1 LKERREGVLFK
12 TLFILLL
19 FLLFLLLLLA
29 QPPPFSSLP
38 PSLSRSHV
46 RVPREALLNALSDV
60 SEAGDFSSSIAAP
73 RDRFLAVADQLLS
86 GRICIASMMQ
96 SATKQALAIAFAY
109 ASSRLAVGPGGKS
122 DTPILAYQLQQRAL
136 VPLLAQTVSLNVGL
150 NYVKD
155 RWAACAGFGTTP
167 APPKDIA
174 REVVMLCCAIKPL
187 CAWNCN
193 DSGTAARERC
203 GGQGYLSVNRFGSVI
218 GFAHAGM
225 TAEGDNSVLMQK
237 VSKEYL
243 AAMGSG
249 VGAGGPLAARA
260 KKAASA
266 GPGNAASFFSVSG
279 LSSLKELKALF
290 EAREGALAARLA
302 SRMAKAAQVPGK
314 SKGEAAF
321 DEWMLRESDGVQAL
335 ARAYGEREVLDAC
348 GRASG
353 APGFSA
359 VRGFEASSAPAPR
372 GASGIIGE
380 LAVLWALRR
389 VEADIGWFVS
399 EGGLSRDVARALGPA
414 VRTRVR
420 ALSSVVPAV
429 VAGFGIPP
437 HLVTAP
443 IAGDWEAYNAYDNRG
458 ELPNAP
464 DTRAM
469 MASRR

>member
-1 LKERREGVLFK
+1 M
-12 TLFILLL
+12 
-19 FLLFLLLLLA
+19 
-29 QPPPFSSLP
+29 
-38 PSLSRSHV
+38 
-46 RVPREALLNALSDV
+46 
-60 SEAGDFSSSIAAP
+60 SEAGEFSSSISAP

-109 ASSRLAVGPGGKS
+109 ASSRLAVGPTGKS

-136 VPLLAQTVSLNVGL
+136 VPLLAQTVALNVGL

-167 APPKDIA
+167 TPPKDVA

-193 DSGTAARERC
+193 ESGTVARERC

-243 AAMGSG
+243 AAMGAG
-249 VGAGGPLAARA
+249 VGAGAPLAARA
-260 KKAASA
+260 RRAAAA
-266 GPGNAASFFSVSG
+266 GPGSAAAAFRVSG
-279 LSSLKELKALF
+279 LGSLSELRDLLG
-290 EAREGALAARLA
+290 AREGALASRLA
-302 SRMAKAAQVPGK
+302 SRMARAAQTPGK
-314 SKGEAAF
+314 PRGEAAF

-335 ARAYGEREVLDAC
+335 ARAFAEREVLDAC
-348 GRASG
+348 GRAAG
-353 APGFSA
+353 APGFPA
-359 VRGFEASSAPAPR
+359 VAGFEVSSAPAPR
-372 GASGIIGE
+372 GASGVIAE

-389 VEADIGWFVS
+389 VEADVGWFVA
-399 EGGLSRDVARALGPA
+399 EGGLARDVARALAPA
-414 VRTRVR
+414 IRARVR
-420 ALSSVVPAV
+420 ALSPVVPAV

-437 HLVTAP
+437 HLITAP

-469 MASRR
+469 MMSRR

>member
-1 LKERREGVLFK
+1 
-12 TLFILLL
+12 
-19 FLLFLLLLLA
+19 
-29 QPPPFSSLP
+29 
-38 PSLSRSHV
+38 
-46 RVPREALLNALSDV
+46 
-60 SEAGDFSSSIAAP
+60 
-73 RDRFLAVADQLLS
+73 
-86 GRICIASMMQ
+86 MMQ

-109 ASSRLAVGPGGKS
+109 ASSRLAVGATGKS

-136 VPLLAQTVSLNVGL
+136 VPLLAQTVALNVGL

-167 APPKDIA
+167 TPPKDVA

-193 DSGTAARERC
+193 EAGTTARERC

-243 AAMGSG
+243 TAMASG
-249 VGAGGPLAARA
+249 VGAGAPLAARA
-260 KKAASA
+260 RRAKGGGAGQGKGKGPAS
-266 GPGNAASFFSVSG
+266 SFGVGG
-279 LSSLKELKALF
+279 LGCLARLRDLF

-302 SRMAKAAQVPGK
+302 SRMSKAVAGAASQKRNV
-314 SKGEAAF
+314 SKGEASF

-353 APGFSA
+353 VGADAFPPIK
-359 VRGFEASSAPAPR
+359 GFEASSAPAPR
-372 GASGIIGE
+372 GAADVIRE
-380 LAVLWALRR
+380 MAVLWALRR
-389 VEADIGWFVS
+389 LEADIGWFVA
-399 EGGLSRDVARALGPA
+399 EGGLPTDVARAVPAA
-414 VRTRVR
+414 VRSRVR
-420 ALSSVVPAV
+420 CLSRVVPDV
-429 VAGFGIPP
+429 VRGFGIPP
-437 HLVTAP
+437 HLLAAP

-458 ELPNAP
+458 ELPDAP

-469 MASRR
+469 LASSGRR

>member
-1 LKERREGVLFK
+1 
-12 TLFILLL
+12 
-19 FLLFLLLLLA
+19 
-29 QPPPFSSLP
+29 
-38 PSLSRSHV
+38 
-46 RVPREALLNALSDV
+46 
-60 SEAGDFSSSIAAP
+60 
-73 RDRFLAVADQLLS
+73 
-86 GRICIASMMQ
+86 MMQ

-136 VPLLAQTVSLNVGL
+136 VPLLAQTVSLNIGL

-167 APPKDIA
+167 TPPKDVA

-193 DSGTAARERC
+193 ESGTAARERC

-249 VGAGGPLAARA
+249 VGAGAPLAARSKEGGGCRA
-260 KKAASA
+260 WKRRGGVPRFRVEQPSGAQGPLRGQRRGTGSSPGLQDGQGIPSNGKIEGRGRVRRVDAPRERRRAASPGPLARGRCSTRAA
-266 GPGNAASFFSVSG
+266 GQLELLVSP
-279 LSSLKELKALF
+279 LLP
-290 EAREGALAARLA
+290 A
-302 SRMAKAAQVPGK
+302 SRPPLPQP
-314 SKGEAAF
+314 
-321 DEWMLRESDGVQAL
+321 
-335 ARAYGEREVLDAC
+335 REVP
-348 GRASG
+348 RAS
-353 APGFSA
+353 
-359 VRGFEASSAPAPR
+359 SSSWPC
-372 GASGIIGE
+372 SGPCGGS
-380 LAVLWALRR
+380 RPT
-389 VEADIGWFVS
+389 S
-399 EGGLSRDVARALGPA
+399 GGLSPRMASPRDVARALAPA
-414 VRTRVR
+414 VRSRVR
-420 ALSSVVPAV
+420 ALSSAVPAV

-469 MASRR
+469 MMPSRR